1 MFIFASTTICGILIR
16 QLADQNDAKQK
27 KPFSLMTSGYR

>member
-1 MFIFASTTICGILIR
+1 MFIFSATTICGILIR

-27 KPFSLMTSGYR
+27 KTF